1 MLVGQKL
8 RDLREAKNLSQGDIE
23 QRTGLVQAYISTV
36 ENGHT
41 IPTVGTLEKF
51 ASALDVPLYTFFIDE
66 RVKKPKLPEAHDNG
80 SNGNDRREFQLFANA
95 FVRMSERDQMLL
107 IATAQKMV
115 RKNTKG

>member
-1 MLVGQKL
+1 V
-8 RDLREAKNLSQGDIE
+8 NCE

-51 ASALDVPLYTFFIDE
+51 ASALDVPLYAFFIDE
-66 RVKKPKLPEAHDNG
+66 RVKNPKLPEAHDNG
-80 SNGNDRREFQLFANA
+80 SNGNDRREFQLLANA

-115 RKNTKG
+115 QRKIKR